1 MPFAPPAFE
10 DSPLN
15 PPDIPDDFEG
25 WILRQVRPWGLDLA
39 VDDLARMRD
48 HLKTLLEANT
58 RFNLTRI
65 THPARAAVLH
75 YADSLAVVAWRLS
88 SRPESARSAG
98 AGEETEGELNVLDV
112 GTGGGFPAV
121 PVAIAQPHWRVTAMD
136 GTGKKI
142 EFLRAWAA
150 EAGLA
155 NLMTAT
161 ARAESFW
168 PQSRFDLVLARAV
181 SPLDRLMR
189 ACRHLV
195 APGGRLIAYKTPHMK
210 AEEVEA
216 SIRAAAQFRWARE
229 PDFDYELTIPPE
241 PVAQNAAAL
250 DEWEAAGESR
260 VRAEADAV
268 SQAEVVAEESASLFE
283 AERASRRLV
292 IFRR

>member
-1 MPFAPPAFE
+1 MPFAPPAFK
-10 DSPLN
+10 DPPLN
-15 PPDIPDDFEG
+15 PSDIPNDFEG

-39 VDDLARMRD
+39 ADDLARMRD
-48 HLKTLLEANT
+48 HLKALLEANT
-58 RFNLTRI
+58 RFNVTRI

-75 YADSLAVVAWRLS
+75 YADSLAIVAWRLS
-88 SRPESARSAG
+88 SRPEPTRSAG
-98 AGEETEGELNVLDV
+98 AEVEAEGELNVLDV

-121 PVAIAQPHWRVTAMD
+121 PVAIARPHWRVTAID
-136 GTGKKI
+136 GTGKKV

-155 NLMTAT
+155 NLMTAA

-195 APGGRLIAYKTPHMK
+195 APGGRLVAYKTPHMK
-210 AEEVEA
+210 AEEAEA

-229 PDFDYELTIPPE
+229 SDFDYELMIPPE
-241 PVAQNAAAL
+241 PAAQNAASL
-250 DEWEAAGESR
+250 DGGEAAEEPMI
-260 VRAEADAV
+260 RAQADAV
-268 SQAEVVAEESASLFE
+268 PQAEAVAEESASR
-283 AERASRRLV
+283 AERAERKLV